1 MNRTALIVGVLVI
14 TPLLTF
20 LALSFRSDP
29 RDIASPLIG
38 KTAPLFTLQDLDG
51 EIYRLE
57 KLRGQP
63 VVINF
68 WATWCQPCIAEH
80 PVLVAA
86 SRRYE
91 GRVKFLGVIYNDEPE
106 LIRQFVR
113 QMGAWGP
120 SLIDEDVSVAIGYGV
135 YGAPETFFIDAA
147 GIIVEKVT
155 GPVSPQYL
163 VNLLDGLLSS

>member
-14 TPLLTF
+14 TPLLIF

-29 RDIASPLIG
+29 GDIASPLID

-51 EIYRLE
+51 TVYSLE
-57 KLRGQP
+57 ELRGQP

-91 GRVKFLGVIYNDEPE
+91 GWVKFLGVIYNDEPE
-106 LIRQFVR
+106 KIQRLVR

-120 SLIDEDVSVAIGYGV
+120 SLIDEDLSVAIAYGV
-135 YGAPETFFIDAA
+135 YGAPETFFIDT
-147 GIIVEKVT
+147 GGTIVQKVT

-163 VNLLDGLLSS
+163 VNLLESLLSS

>member
-1 MNRTALIVGVLVI
+1 VNRTALIVGVLVI
-14 TPLLTF
+14 TPLLIF

-38 KTAPLFTLQDLDG
+38 KTAPLFTLQDLEG
-51 EIYRLE
+51 EVYSLE
-57 KLRGQP
+57 ELRGQP

-106 LIRQFVR
+106 LIQRFVQ

-120 SLIDEDVSVAIGYGV
+120 SLVDENLSVALAYGV
-135 YGAPETFFIDAA
+135 YGAPETFFIDAS
-147 GIIVEKVT
+147 GTIVDKAT
-155 GPVSPQYL
+155 GAMSPQFV
-163 VNLLDGLLSS
+163 VNLLESLLSS